1 MSEKL
6 SLESSKWVEERCQFN
21 CDFIEAEIQDTENL
35 YEPAWAFAIFAWEN
49 RHRKNLKICCK
60 LAQKKK
66 YITDWYSKKVNRVIK
81 FNQKAWFKP
90 YIDMSTEL
98 RKNAKIDFES
108 NFWSWWVMQSLEKLW
123 RMYDNIE
130 MSSLDNWTRWNYLV
144 SEPDYHVAKL
154 FSELLLAIEM
164 KITWILIKKPVYLV
178 LWTLEISKITYVWV
192 LV

>member
-6 SLESSKWVEERCQFN
+6 PLESFKWVEETCKFN
-21 CDFIEAEIQDTENL
+21 YDFIKSYKEANDVGYFIEAEIQDTENL
-35 YEPAWAFAIFAWEN
+35 YEPAWAFTIFAWEN
-49 RHRKNLKICCK
+49 GHWKSWKICCK

-66 YITDWYSKKVNRVIK
+66 YITDWYSKKVHRVIK

-123 RMYDNIE
+123 RMYGNIE
-130 MSSLDNWTRWNYLV
+130 
-144 SEPDYHVAKL
+144 
-154 FSELLLAIEM
+154 I
-164 KITWILIKKPVYLV
+164 
-178 LWTLEISKITYVWV
+178 
-192 LV
+192 